1 MKSKNVKRILYGGLA
16 IVFLVFAGREVLLDG
31 ATLEALASG
40 GAGIILAF
48 SAITGAG

>member
-1 MKSKNVKRILYGGLA
+1 MKSKNIKRIIYGGLA
-16 IVFLVFAGREVLLDG
+16 IAFLVFAGWKVMLDG

-48 SAITGAG
+48 TAITGAG